1 MDKSDDTVADVAAG
15 AGAGPLRRLP
25 DAQVFARDAE
35 DYDAES
41 LADVVERLRKVVE
54 RKRKAR
60 RDDAEVA
67 EQAAKMKKANAAAS
81 KKKAKPAALAADP
94 METTI

>member
-1 MDKSDDTVADVAAG
+1 MDKPDDKMDSAAVAAG
-15 AGAGPLRRLP
+15 TGPLRRLP

-41 LADVVERLRKVVE
+41 MRDVLERLRKVVE

-60 RDDAEVA
+60 RDDVAVA

-81 KKKAKPAALAADP
+81 KKKAKPLAADP

>member
-1 MDKSDDTVADVAAG
+1 MDKSDAVAG
-15 AGAGPLRRLP
+15 AGDTGSADVLRRLP

-41 LADVVERLRKVVE
+41 LKDVMERLAKVVA

-60 RDDAEVA
+60 QDDALVA
-67 EQAAKMKKANAAAS
+67 EQAAKMKKANAAA
-81 KKKAKPAALAADP
+81 KKKKPAGKLAADP
-94 METTI
+94 METVL

>member
-1 MDKSDDTVADVAAG
+1 MDNPDAMAGTATAG
-15 AGAGPLRRLP
+15 AAEPLKRLP

-41 LADVVERLRKVVE
+41 TADVLERLRKVVE
-54 RKRKAR
+54 RKRRAR

-67 EQAAKMKKANAAAS
+67 AKAAKMKKANAAAA
-81 KKKAKPAALAADP
+81 KKKAPKVAADP
-94 METTI
+94 METVL

>member
-1 MDKSDDTVADVAAG
+1 MDKSDAVVGAGDAGGADV
-15 AGAGPLRRLP
+15 LRRLP

-41 LADVVERLRKVVE
+41 LKDVMERLAKVVA

-60 RDDAEVA
+60 QDDALVA
-67 EQAAKMKKANAAAS
+67 EQAAKMKKANAAA
-81 KKKAKPAALAADP
+81 KKKKKPTGKLADDP
-94 METTI
+94 METVL